1 MQKIDIT
8 ASVICH
14 CQPVP
19 DVQCRLAEKHIS
31 ALFFQAQQS
40 PLDRADTLSRHIA
53 IGSFELS
60 RIITDVLHHRTQ
72 ILKIQQQ
79 QSLIIGNLENDR
91 HNTALRGI
99 QFQKPTQQIRP
110 HLGNSRPDRM
120 PFFTENI
127 KKTYRK
133 AFELKIFYA

>member
-19 DVQCRLAEKHIS
+19 DVQCRLAEKHIA
-31 ALFFQAQQS
+31 ALLFQAQQS

-72 ILKIQQQ
+72 ILQIQQQ
-79 QSLIIGNLENDR
+79 QSLIIGNLKNNR
-91 HNTALRGI
+91 HDTALRSI
-99 QFQKPTQQIRP
+99 QLQKPTQQIRP
-110 HLGNSRPDRM
+110 HLGNSRPNRM
-120 PFFTENI
+120 TFLP
-127 KKTYRK
+127 KTSKNVR
-133 AFELKIFYA
+133 ESL